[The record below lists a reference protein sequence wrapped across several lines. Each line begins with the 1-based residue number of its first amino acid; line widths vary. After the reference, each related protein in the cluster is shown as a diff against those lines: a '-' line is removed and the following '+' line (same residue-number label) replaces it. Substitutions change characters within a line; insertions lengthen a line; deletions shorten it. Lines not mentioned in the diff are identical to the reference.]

1 MQIASAGTFM
11 TNDPAPPLF
20 RSLLILGGA
29 RSGESGSGRS
39 SVRRLLLGG
48 TFVPP
53 QNNQLRLPFTEL
65 S

>member
-1 MQIASAGTFM
+1 M

>member
-1 MQIASAGTFM
+1 MMM
-11 TNDPAPPLF
+11 TNDPAMSSAP